1 MSTTSTGTVLSD
13 VTRTDPSTLAGNLT
27 GAEGAA
33 KRLTK
38 LAIIV
43 REGAYDRILTPLAF
57 GYLAAAA
64 GADVDMLFVNWAVRA
79 VMKDECNKL
88 PMSAEHSDDGAY
100 IQEQVAK
107 AGLPPTIEG
116 IVQAMKATGKVHIY
130 VCSLAAQIFGATRE
144 NLLDQVDDIVGA
156 TWFLTER
163 SLGADITQYF

>member
-1 MSTTSTGTVLSD
+1 MSVTSVETAVPATKE
-13 VTRTDPSTLAGNLT
+13 AGVE
-27 GAEGAA
+27 AEEASSERVA

-57 GYLAAAA
+57 GYLAAVA

-88 PMSAEHSDDGAY
+88 PMSAEHSGDAAY
-100 IQEQVAK
+100 VQEQVARS
-107 AGLPPTIEG
+107 GLPSTIDG
-116 IVQAMKATGKVHIY
+116 IIQAMKATGKVHVY

-144 NLLDQVDDIVGA
+144 NLLDEVDDIVGA